1 MKKLSFIIFSLG
13 ILFSCSDLL
22 EEKPQAIAVE
32 TYYNTAEEIASGVY
46 AIYSPLRSV
55 DLLATEQEA
64 SSDQFYRTI
73 GSYSA
78 ASKFQGLDNTNIN
91 RVGSIWNNMYKA
103 IRNANIIIQAI
114 PKAGSA
120 SEDDKNRLLGEAKF
134 LRAYAYFTLVRNWGA
149 VPLRT
154 EDNISQTDMARS
166 PESEVYDLIKSD
178 LDFAVASLP
187 ITAPVSGRPSKW
199 SASMLL
205 ADVYFYLND
214 YSKAAE
220 LTKQIID
227 SEQFSL
233 IDVKSS
239 DDISDI
245 FGPTQSS
252 SSEEL
257 FYFKYN
263 DLSTNWF
270 PVCLHGGTIAG
281 KYIPQSGYNLLHSR
295 EDYSVYVNQDDKD
308 LRKGLWYSYTGG
320 LVGEKGLLL
329 KKYIDVDG
337 ATGPRN
343 LFPVYR
349 YADCLIMYAEASCRV
364 ASKPTEEGVE
374 ALNMVHRR
382 AYGYSSAT
390 ASPVDFNINDYDEDS
405 FVDLCIKEEGYETV
419 GEAKRWYFLKR
430 LGKAAAQKIIR
441 ETRGIDIAEK
451 AWLWPIPVEEMN
463 YNSAITVEDQN
474 PGY

>member
-178 LDFAVASLP
+178 LDFAVVSLP

-257 FYFKYN
+257 FYF
-263 DLSTNWF
+263 
-270 PVCLHGGTIAG
+270 
-281 KYIPQSGYNLLHSR
+281 
-295 EDYSVYVNQDDKD
+295 
-308 LRKGLWYSYTGG
+308 
-320 LVGEKGLLL
+320 
-329 KKYIDVDG
+329 
-337 ATGPRN
+337 
-343 LFPVYR
+343 
-349 YADCLIMYAEASCRV
+349 
-364 ASKPTEEGVE
+364 
-374 ALNMVHRR
+374 
-382 AYGYSSAT
+382 
-390 ASPVDFNINDYDEDS
+390 
-405 FVDLCIKEEGYETV
+405 
-419 GEAKRWYFLKR
+419 
-430 LGKAAAQKIIR
+430 
-441 ETRGIDIAEK
+441 
-451 AWLWPIPVEEMN
+451 
-463 YNSAITVEDQN
+463 
-474 PGY
+474 